1 MNDFPCL
8 KVSQVI
14 PLVKKME
21 KIKIIIKDVRFDR
34 YERIENISI
43 NELEKKKQT
52 KDLDKRLT
60 LCQNKYILLH
70 GKLYDILDEIV
81 KCECCNSPNHIC
93 RGDVF
98 CLKQEDFKKLWEEMD
113 GLFNKIINF
122 YDEVESMLVLETE
135 LCFHRINKIRK
146 VKFFD

>member
-1 MNDFPCL
+1 MNDYPCL

-14 PLVKKME
+14 PLVEKME
-21 KIKIIIKDVRFDR
+21 KIKIIIGDCVKHR
-34 YERIENISI
+34 YGKIENIGI
-43 NELEKKKQT
+43 NEIQKKNYT
-52 KDLDKRLT
+52 KELDKRLT
-60 LCQNKYILLH
+60 LTKNKYVLLH

-81 KCECCNSPNHIC
+81 KCECCSSLEHIC

-98 CLKQEDFKKLWEEMD
+98 CLKQEDNKKLWEEMD

-122 YDEVESMLVLETE
+122 YEEVENGLVLELE
-135 LCFHRINKIRK
+135 LCLHRINKIRK

>member
-21 KIKIIIKDVRFDR
+21 KIKNIIKGCVGDR
-34 YERIENISI
+34 CERIENIGI
-43 NELEKKKQT
+43 NKLEKKKQT
-52 KDLDKRLT
+52 KDLDKRLALT
-60 LCQNKYILLH
+60 KNKYILLH

-81 KCECCNSPNHIC
+81 KCECCNNLEHIC

-98 CLKQEDFKKLWEEMD
+98 CLKQKDNKKLWEEMD

-122 YDEVESMLVLETE
+122 HDEVESMLVLETE
-135 LCFHRINKIRK
+135 LCLHRINKIRK